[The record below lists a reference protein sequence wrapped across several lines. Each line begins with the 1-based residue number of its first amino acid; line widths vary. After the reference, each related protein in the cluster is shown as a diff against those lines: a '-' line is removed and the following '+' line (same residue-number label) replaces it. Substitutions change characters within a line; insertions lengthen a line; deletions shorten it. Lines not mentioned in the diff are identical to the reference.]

1 MNTTG
6 FKEQKQLQLT
16 NEDIQEGLVSV
27 LVMSDGLQAI
37 ILLLSLRG

>member
-6 FKEQKQLQLT
+6 LREQKQLQLT